1 MDAPTWV
8 EVAHAAAERLLAS
21 TAGITRTVL
30 DATPAFYS
38 DGGWWTEVLIRE
50 HWHPLPVNGYCA
62 GRTFRVT
69 QTYRASDTAGTD
81 TVLVGTVH
89 EVWPRDETGQLTP
102 VDTPSSN
109 G

>member
-8 EVAHAAAERLLAS
+8 EVARAAAERLLAS

-30 DATPAFYS
+30 DAAPAFEA
-38 DGGWWTEVLIRE
+38 DGWHTEVLARE
-50 HWHPLPVNGYCA
+50 HWHDVPVNGYCA
-62 GRTFRVT
+62 GRTFRVI
-69 QTYRASDTAGTD
+69 QTYRASDAAGSNTI
-81 TVLVGTVH
+81 LVRTEH

-102 VDTPSSN
+102 VDTPSAN